1 MTAALEVPLP
11 SRRATIRLAQAL
23 APALRGGDLVLL
35 EGDLGA
41 GKTFFTRALCRALG
55 VPRDVRVTSPT
66 FALVQELEGRL
77 RIAHADLYRLGDA
90 DELGPLGLRDARGE
104 GALLVVEWGG
114 PHASE
119 LGGDA
124 LTLQLALGP
133 PRVARVSSSGPESAA
148 RLGALRGA
156 LAAAAPRRPARA
168 RGAPW

>member
-1 MTAALEVPLP
+1 MSGALEVPLP
-11 SRRATIRLAQAL
+11 NRRATIRLAQAL

-35 EGDLGA
+35 EGELGA

-114 PHASE
+114 PHAAE

-124 LTLQLALGP
+124 LTVHLGLGDR
-133 PRVARVSSSGPESAA
+133 RVARVTASGPESAE
-148 RLGALRGA
+148 RLATLRAA
-156 LAAAAPRRPARA
+156 LAVPPRRVRARA
-168 RGAPW
+168 PSW

>member
-1 MTAALEVPLP
+1 MSGGLVIPLP
-11 SRRATIRLAQAL
+11 TRRATIRLAQAL

-66 FALVQELEGRL
+66 FALIQELEGRL

-114 PHASE
+114 PHARE

-124 LTLQLALGP
+124 VTIQLGLGGG
-133 PRVARVSSSGPESAA
+133 RNARVTATGPESAA
-148 RLGALRGA
+148 RVAALREA
-156 LAAAAPRRPARA
+156 LAAPPSRRAARP
-168 RGAPW
+168 RGASW

>member
-1 MTAALEVPLP
+1 MSDALDVPLP

-77 RIAHADLYRLGDA
+77 RIAHADLYRLGDT

-114 PHASE
+114 PHAAE

-124 LTLQLALGP
+124 LTIRLGLGE
-133 PRVARVSSSGPESAA
+133 PRVARVTATGPESAE
-148 RLGALRGA
+148 RLVALRAA
-156 LAAAAPRRPARA
+156 LAAPPRRAARA
-168 RGAPW
+168 RAPSW